1 MIDDIDRAQER
12 EQLDRELALSAQRKR
27 IEASFGPRD
36 ADANE
41 WCCGCGNRIEP
52 ARIAALGPLISRC
65 AACARQLEAERGAA
79 P

>member
-1 MIDDIDRAQER
+1 MIDDIERAQER
-12 EQLDRELALSAQRKR
+12 EQLDRELALRAHRQR

-36 ADANE
+36 ADAQE

-52 ARIAALGPLISRC
+52 ERIAALGPLISRC
-65 AACARQLEAERGAA
+65 ARCARALEAERRGA